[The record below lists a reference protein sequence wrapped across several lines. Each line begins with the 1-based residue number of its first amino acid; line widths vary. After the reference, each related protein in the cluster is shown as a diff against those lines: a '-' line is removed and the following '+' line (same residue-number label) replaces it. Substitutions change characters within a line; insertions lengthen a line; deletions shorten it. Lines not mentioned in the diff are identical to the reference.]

1 MTTAQ
6 LRPSLRNRL
15 LRHVLLPLA
24 VTWLVGS
31 ALVVGIASY
40 FAQQAFDRAL
50 LDDAYLVASHV
61 RRTSDASGGGLDLSL
76 SAQEMSTVL
85 FDQSETLY
93 FAVLRADGSLLAGHP
108 GLRPE
113 RLQEDFKPLF
123 DSVDYHGRT
132 LRSVTLHRQT
142 PADFYVV
149 MAQTTASRD
158 SLLQRLLT
166 FSIVPQLLL
175 LGLLAAWLHRAIDD
189 DLVPLSEL
197 ETAVGQRDVHDLT
210 PVPVTATTR
219 DVQRLG
225 QAINALLGRI
235 AASVQAQREFSGN
248 VAHELRTPL
257 AGIRALADYGL
268 RHSDPQV
275 WREQLQGIAQSQE
288 RASHL
293 VDQLLALALADEAK
307 QTLEKTEVSLDA
319 LVSEAV
325 LRYLPK
331 ADAAGV
337 DLGAKGIDHALT
349 VQGNAALIEGI
360 LNNLIDNALR
370 YGRAQSGESHITVSL
385 TQSNQQVTL
394 SVTDNGTGVPAEK
407 LQQISQRWVQGA
419 AGEALKAGVGLGL
432 AIVGTYAKLLGA
444 RVDVKPAQ
452 PHGLCVCVVW
462 SADVAVDP
470 LHQISR

>member
-1 MTTAQ
+1 MTEA
-6 LRPSLRNRL
+6 LRKPSLRNRL
-15 LRHVLLPLA
+15 MRHVLVPLA

-40 FAQQAFDRAL
+40 FAQQAFDRSL

-61 RRTSDASGGGLDLSL
+61 RIGTDDAGTLDLSL

-85 FDQSETLY
+85 FDQSESLY
-93 FAVLRADGSLLAGHP
+93 FAVLSPTGSLLAGHA
-108 GLRPE
+108 GLRPD
-113 RLQEDFKPLF
+113 QFGSAVKPQF
-123 DSVDYHGRT
+123 AAMEYQGRM
-132 LRSVTLHRQT
+132 LRTVTIRRQH
-142 PADFYVV
+142 PGDFYVV

-158 SLLQRLLT
+158 RLLQRLFT

-175 LGLLAAWLHRAIDD
+175 LVLLAAWLQHAIED
-189 DLVPLSEL
+189 DLTPLADL
-197 ETAVGQRDVHDLT
+197 EEAVGQRDARDLT

-235 AASVQAQREFSGN
+235 AYSVQAQREFSGN

-268 RHSDPQV
+268 RQNDPQV

-307 QTLEKTEVSLDA
+307 QTLENVSVSLDG
-319 LVSEAV
+319 LVGDAV
-325 LRYLPK
+325 LRFLPR
-331 ADAAGV
+331 ADGAGV
-337 DLGAKGIDHALT
+337 DLGAKGIDHAVM

-370 YGRAQSGESHITVSL
+370 YGRAQEGESHITVSL
-385 TQSNQQVTL
+385 EQTYQHVTL
-394 SVTDNGTGVPAEK
+394 SVTDNGAGVPADK
-407 LQQISQRWVQGA
+407 LKQISQRWVQGS
-419 AGEALKAGVGLGL
+419 AGEALKAGMGLGL

-444 RVDVKPAQ
+444 KVEFKTLEAKGFCVSLVFPQSHATIKPVDAT
-452 PHGLCVCVVW
+452 
-462 SADVAVDP
+462 S
-470 LHQISR
+470 

>member
-1 MTTAQ
+1 MSQ
-6 LRPSLRNRL
+6 LPTKPSLRHRL
-15 LRHVLLPLA
+15 LRHVLIPLA
-24 VTWLVGS
+24 VTWLVGA
-31 ALVVGIASY
+31 ALVVGISSY

-61 RRTSDASGGGLDLSL
+61 RRASDASGGGLDLNL

-85 FDQSETLY
+85 FDQSETLF
-93 FAVLRADGSLLAGHP
+93 FAVLRPDGSLLAGHP
-108 GLRPE
+108 GLSPKQ
-113 RLQEDFKPLF
+113 LQEDTKPLF
-123 DSVDYHGRT
+123 DALDYQGRN
-132 LRSVTLHRQT
+132 LRSVTVHRHQ

-166 FSIVPQLLL
+166 FSLIPQVLL
-175 LGLLAAWLHRAIDD
+175 LGLLAAWQYRAIEE
-189 DLVPLSEL
+189 DLAPLAEL
-197 ETAVGQRDVHDLT
+197 ETALGQRDARDLT
-210 PVPVTATTR
+210 PVPVSATTR

-235 AASVQAQREFSGN
+235 AFSVQAQREFSGN

-268 RHSDPQV
+268 RHTDPQV
-275 WREQLQGIAQSQE
+275 WHEQLTGIARSQE

-293 VDQLLALALADEAK
+293 VDQLLALALADEAH
-307 QTLEKTEVSLDA
+307 QNLEKTAVSLDA
-319 LVSEAV
+319 LVGDAV
-325 LRYLPK
+325 MRYLPK

-337 DLGAKGIDHALT
+337 DLGAKGIDHAVV
-349 VQGNAALIEGI
+349 VQGHAALIEGI

-370 YGRAQSGESHITVSL
+370 YGRAENGESHITVSVQD
-385 TQSNQQVTL
+385 TSHSVVL
-394 SVTDNGTGVPAEK
+394 SVTDNGAGVPADK

-444 RVDVKPAQ
+444 RVSLAAAHPQGLSVHVVFDKPPQ
-452 PHGLCVCVVW
+452 N
-462 SADVAVDP
+462 SAA
-470 LHQISR
+470 

>member
-1 MTTAQ
+1 MNQTLTK
-6 LRPSLRNRL
+6 PSLRNRL
-15 LRHVLLPLA
+15 LRHVLIPLA
-24 VTWLVGS
+24 VTWLVG
-31 ALVVGIASY
+31 ATLVVGIASY

-61 RRTSDASGGGLDLSL
+61 RRSSDASGGGLELSL

-85 FDQSETLY
+85 FDQSESLY
-93 FAVLRADGSLLAGHP
+93 FAVLRPDGSVLAGHP
-108 GLRPE
+108 GLRPN
-113 RLQEDFKPLF
+113 RLQEDAKPLF
-123 DSVDYHGRT
+123 DALDYQGRT
-132 LRSVTLHRQT
+132 LRSVTVHRQQ

-158 SLLQRLLT
+158 SWLQRLLT
-166 FSIVPQLLL
+166 FSVIPQLML
-175 LGLLAAWLHRAIDD
+175 LGLLAAWLYRAIEE
-189 DLVPLSEL
+189 DLAPLAEL
-197 ETAVGQRDVHDLT
+197 ETAVGQRDARDLT
-210 PVPVTATTR
+210 PVPVTATTH

-235 AASVQAQREFSGN
+235 AYSVQAQREFSGN

-268 RHSDPQV
+268 RQNDPQV
-275 WREQLQGIAQSQE
+275 WHEQLQGIAQSQE

-307 QTLEKTEVSLDA
+307 QTLENVPVSLDR
-319 LVSEAV
+319 LVGEAV
-325 LRYLPK
+325 LRFLSR

-337 DLGAKGIDHALT
+337 DLGAKGIDHAVM
-349 VQGNAALIEGI
+349 VQGNAALMEGI

-370 YGRAQSGESHITVSL
+370 YGRAQEGESHITVSL
-385 TQSNQQVTL
+385 EQTYQYVTL
-394 SVTDNGTGVPAEK
+394 SVTDNGAGVPADK

-419 AGEALKAGVGLGL
+419 AGEALKAGMGLGL

-444 RVDVKPAQ
+444 RVAFKTVE
-452 PHGLCVCVVW
+452 PHGFSVSVAFPQA
-462 SADVAVDP
+462 SALIKPVDAT
-470 LHQISR
+470 S

>member
-1 MTTAQ
+1 MTDAP
-6 LRPSLRNRL
+6 RKPSLRNRL
-15 LRHVLLPLA
+15 MRHVLVPLA

-40 FAQQAFDRAL
+40 FTQQAFDRSL

-61 RRTSDASGGGLDLSL
+61 RRAADDAGTLDLSL

-85 FDQSETLY
+85 FDQSESLY
-93 FAVLRADGSLLAGHP
+93 FAVLSPTGHLLAGHA

-113 RLQEDFKPLF
+113 QFGLAVKPQF
-123 DSVDYHGRT
+123 AAMEYQGRM
-132 LRSVTLHRQT
+132 LRTVTIHRQQ
-142 PADFYVV
+142 PGDFYVV
-149 MAQTTASRD
+149 MAQTTVSRD
-158 SLLQRLLT
+158 RLLQRLFT

-175 LGLLAAWLHRAIDD
+175 LVLLAAWLQRAIED
-189 DLVPLSEL
+189 DLTPLAAL
-197 ETAVGQRDVHDLT
+197 EEAVGQRDARDLT
-210 PVPVTATTR
+210 PVPVTANTR

-235 AASVQAQREFSGN
+235 AYSVQAQREFSGN

-268 RHSDPQV
+268 RHQDPQV

-307 QTLEKTEVSLDA
+307 QTLENVPVALDR
-319 LVSEAV
+319 LVGEAV
-325 LRYLPK
+325 LRFLSR

-337 DLGAKGIDHALT
+337 DLGAKGIDHAVT

-370 YGRAQSGESHITVSL
+370 YGRAPEGDSHITVSL
-385 TQSNQQVTL
+385 EQTYQYATL
-394 SVTDNGTGVPAEK
+394 SVTDNGAGVPADK
-407 LQQISQRWVQGA
+407 LKQISQRWVQGA
-419 AGEALKAGVGLGL
+419 AGEALKAGMGLGL

-444 RVDVKPAQ
+444 RVAFTPVE
-452 PHGLCVCVVW
+452 PHGFGV
-462 SADVAVDP
+462 SVAFPQPTAAIKPVDAT
-470 LHQISR
+470 S

>member
-1 MTTAQ
+1 MSQMQTK
-6 LRPSLRNRL
+6 PSLRHRL
-15 LRHVLLPLA
+15 LRHVLIPLA
-24 VTWLVGS
+24 VTWLVGA
-31 ALVVGIASY
+31 ALVVGISSY

-50 LDDAYLVASHV
+50 LDDAYLVASQVH
-61 RRTSDASGGGLDLSL
+61 RTSDNRGGGLDLNL

-93 FAVLRADGSLLAGHP
+93 FAVLRPDGSLLAGHP
-108 GLRPE
+108 GLKPK
-113 RLQEDFKPLF
+113 RLQEDLKPLF
-123 DSVDYHGRT
+123 DELDYQGRT
-132 LRSVTLHRQT
+132 LRSVTVHRQQ

-166 FSIVPQLLL
+166 FSLIPQVLL
-175 LGLLAAWLHRAIDD
+175 LGLLAAWQYRAIEE
-189 DLVPLSEL
+189 DLAPLAEL
-197 ETAVGQRDVHDLT
+197 ETALGQRDARDLT
-210 PVPVTATTR
+210 PVPVTATTH

-225 QAINALLGRI
+225 QTINALLGRI
-235 AASVQAQREFSGN
+235 AFSVQAQREFSGN

-268 RHSDPQV
+268 RHTDPRV
-275 WREQLQGIAQSQE
+275 WHEQLQGIAQSQE

-293 VDQLLALALADEAK
+293 VDQLLALALADEAH
-307 QTLEKTEVSLDA
+307 QDLEKTAVSLDA
-319 LVSEAV
+319 LVGEAV

-337 DLGAKGIDHALT
+337 DIGAKGIDHAVS

-370 YGRAQSGESHITVSL
+370 YGQTENGESRITVSVQTMSQTVVL
-385 TQSNQQVTL
+385 T
-394 SVTDNGTGVPAEK
+394 VTDNGAGVPADK
-407 LQQISQRWVQGA
+407 LHQISQRWVQGA

-444 RVDVKPAQ
+444 RVALAAAQ
-452 PHGLCVCVVW
+452 PHGLCVRVEFDKP
-462 SADVAVDP
+462 S
-470 LHQISR
+470 QI